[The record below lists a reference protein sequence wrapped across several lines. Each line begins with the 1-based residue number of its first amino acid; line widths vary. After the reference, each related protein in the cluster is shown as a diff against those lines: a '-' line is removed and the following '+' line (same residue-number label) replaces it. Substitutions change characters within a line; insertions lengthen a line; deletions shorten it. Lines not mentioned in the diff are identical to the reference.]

1 MFKIN
6 HFFPMK
12 NTQLQL
18 NKPWL
23 GRLKTLI
30 ASTFLFLSFLTIE
43 DKYAISIDNCQSPAS
58 NEYLLII
65 LTETPANQD
74 VLRRSLPPDI
84 RINICRYIDQIV
96 SSIRGFDDKD
106 VASDWARYIQD
117 IVGLNAYVVKP
128 REETKSINQCLPASP
143 EIGLNPQL
151 LGDGYAVLV
160 DYNNQSEIALQL
172 QKILGRNLGLA
183 AYRQKHFLLVT
194 YTKESQAATDSM
206 LNLSNRGFLTFV
218 VDSRKVTLIRAC

>member
-1 MFKIN
+1 
-6 HFFPMK
+6 MK
-12 NTQLQL
+12 NTQLQR
-18 NKPWL
+18 NKPCL

-43 DKYAISIDNCQSPAS
+43 DKYAMAIEDCQSPTS
-58 NEYLLII
+58 NEYLLVI

-106 VASDWARYIQD
+106 VASDWGRYIQD
-117 IVGLNAYVVKP
+117 VVGLNAYVVIPKP
-128 REETKSINQCLPASP
+128 KEKTKSLNQCLPTPP
-143 EIGLNPQL
+143 EIGFNPQL
-151 LGDGYAVLV
+151 LGRGYAVLV
-160 DYNNQSEIALQL
+160 DYNNQPEIALQL

-183 AYRQKHFLLVT
+183 TYGQKYFFLVT
-194 YTKESQAATDSM
+194 YTKESQTATNSM
-206 LNLSNRGFLTFV
+206 FSLSNRGFLTFV
-218 VDSRKVTLIRAC
+218 VDSSKVTLINPRVKL